1 MYSTVADILTFS
13 DALFGQK
20 LIKQETLNKMF
31 TPGHEEYGYGV
42 WVHKDYEIN
51 HKMFTIIKRPGAIM
65 GAQAM
70 LFHILEDGATII
82 ILSNTA
88 TTSLDD
94 FAAEIAK
101 QIIN

>member
-1 MYSTVADILTFS
+1 
-13 DALFGQK
+13 
-20 LIKQETLNKMF
+20 
-31 TPGHEEYGYGV
+31 
-42 WVHKDYEIN
+42 
-51 HKMFTIIKRPGAIM
+51 MFTIIKRPGAIM

-70 LFHILEDGATII
+70 LFHILEDGSTII